1 MPKPLK
7 GPSLA
12 RSVPKPLKV
21 PSLARSVPKPL
32 KVPSLARS
40 VRKPLKV
47 GQEGGRGRVPRD
59 SLTRVPRDSLT
70 RVPQPLFLV
79 PRGRL
84 PTSWSVRAQRA

>member
-1 MPKPLK
+1 MPSLARSVPKPLEL
-7 GPSLA
+7 PSLA

-47 GQEGGRGRVPRD
+47 GQEGGGRG
-59 SLTRVPRDSLT
+59 RVPRDSLT

>member
-1 MPKPLK
+1 MPRLARSVTKTLK
-7 GPSLA
+7 VPSLA

-59 SLTRVPRDSLT
+59 SLTRVP
-70 RVPQPLFLV
+70 QPLFLV

>member
-1 MPKPLK
+1 M
-7 GPSLA
+7 PSLA